1 MLDANKKLKIYP
13 YADKANTMGYIT
25 VEDNNTRLTNNHNAD
40 GFVADT
46 YTLYYNTNN
55 ADKNNG
61 KCFAFRPTEGNTF
74 VSNHGGTGNYMGF
87 HNEYNDK
94 GTRISF
100 ENVNEANLV
109 KKVAAWEQYFAHEGD
124 KVCQYVIQDGVKSE
138 LDNVSTVIATKS
150 AVDATYTTT
159 LATLSAFE
167 FPTINL
173 PKVGS
178 FYRLKN
184 GASGW
189 YATSDLRTGEAEHA
203 NKFYMSENGTQAN
216 TIWYVGANNALLS
229 YAKGQYLGDMSSD
242 WSFETIGS
250 AGNTTTFVQGAT
262 IGKIQIKPSEGRS
275 LYGDKIRVD
284 AAGEASNSG
293 NYEWTI
299 EEVTDLPVTIT
310 EAGASTLY
318 APVALTLPELSEG
331 QELKVYTAVKNGEY
345 LILTEVEEG
354 VIPANTG
361 VILMGK
367 VGTAV
372 TYNFTISDAAS
383 VSVPVG
389 ELKGT
394 VATKPNEGTIYTLQK
409 SEGAFVMKKYN
420 GKNLNGFKAYY
431 EMPANSNVQALRL
444 SFGETTGVETVVNGN
459 ENGKLEIYDM
469 SGRRVEKMT
478 KGLYIV
484 NGQKVLVK

>member
-1 MLDANKKLKIYP
+1 
-13 YADKANTMGYIT
+13 
-25 VEDNNTRLTNNHNAD
+25 
-40 GFVADT
+40 
-46 YTLYYNTNN
+46 
-55 ADKNNG
+55 
-61 KCFAFRPTEGNTF
+61 
-74 VSNHGGTGNYMGF
+74 
-87 HNEYNDK
+87 
-94 GTRISF
+94 
-100 ENVNEANLV
+100 
-109 KKVAAWEQYFAHEGD
+109 
-124 KVCQYVIQDGVKSE
+124 
-138 LDNVSTVIATKS
+138 
-150 AVDATYTTT
+150 
-159 LATLSAFE
+159 
-167 FPTINL
+167 
-173 PKVGS
+173 
-178 FYRLKN
+178 
-184 GASGW
+184 
-189 YATSDLRTGEAEHA
+189 
-203 NKFYMSENGTQAN
+203 MSENGTQAN

-318 APVALTLPELSEG
+318 APVALSLPTLSEG

-345 LILTEVEEG
+345 LILEEVES

-367 VGTAV
+367 EGTTV
-372 TYNFTISDAAS
+372 TYNFTISDGPS
-383 VSVPVG
+383 ERVG
-389 ELKGT
+389 ELTGT
-394 VATKPNEGTIYTLQK
+394 VATKANPNDGTIYTLQK
-409 SEGAFVMKKYN
+409 PDPEGAFVMKKYN
-420 GKNLNGFKAYY
+420 GDYLNGFKAYY
-431 EMPANSNVQALRL
+431 KTDNSNVQALRL
-444 SFGETTGVETVVNGN
+444 SFGETTGIDGVVNAG
-459 ENGKLEIYDM
+459 GKLEIYDM

>member
-1 MLDANKKLKIYP
+1 VNAVKHEECTVCGIKRNENTVIPATDKHIY
-13 YADKANTMGYIT
+13 DSNC
-25 VEDNNTRLTNNHNAD
+25 
-40 GFVADT
+40 
-46 YTLYYNTNN
+46 
-55 ADKNNG
+55 DKNCNVCG
-61 KCFAFRPTEGNTF
+61 LVRYVTDHIYDNACDNIC
-74 VSNHGGTGNYMGF
+74 
-87 HNEYNDK
+87 NEC
-94 GTRISF
+94 G
-100 ENVNEANLV
+100 
-109 KKVAAWEQYFAHEGD
+109 
-124 KVCQYVIQDGVKSE
+124 
-138 LDNVSTVIATKS
+138 
-150 AVDATYTTT
+150 AVREIT
-159 LATLSAFE
+159 
-167 FPTINL
+167 
-173 PKVGS
+173 
-178 FYRLKN
+178 
-184 GASGW
+184 
-189 YATSDLRTGEAEHA
+189 H
-203 NKFYMSENGTQAN
+203 
-216 TIWYVGANNALLS
+216 
-229 YAKGQYLGDMSSD
+229 
-242 WSFETIGS
+242 
-250 AGNTTTFVQGAT
+250 
-262 IGKIQIKPSEGRS
+262 
-275 LYGDKIRVD
+275 
-284 AAGEASNSG
+284 
-293 NYEWTI
+293 NYEWII
-299 EEVTDLPVTIT
+299 EEVNEIPVTIT

-409 SEGAFVMKKYN
+409 SEGAFVMKKYS
-420 GKNLNGFKAYY
+420 GKYLNGFKAYY

-444 SFGETTGVETVVNGN
+444 SFGETTGIETVVNGN